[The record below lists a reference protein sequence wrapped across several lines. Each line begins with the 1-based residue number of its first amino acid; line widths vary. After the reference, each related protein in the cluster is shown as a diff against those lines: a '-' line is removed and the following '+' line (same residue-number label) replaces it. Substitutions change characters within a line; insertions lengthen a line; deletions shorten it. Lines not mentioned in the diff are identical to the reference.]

1 MSTPVLVAII
11 LIAVSCAAALTRL
24 RLADRRSVAA
34 HHRALETMARLVAQ
48 RPTTE
53 PGAGPEH
60 PAGHAYEQSPA
71 QAHVRLVTG
80 TEAPEPA
87 EAQEPPVPPSPPPLR
102 SRPRRGG
109 PRPLEYA
116 SWEDVAPVEPAPIP
130 EVRPESPAPVPVAA
144 AASTPA
150 PAAVLHFDA
159 LAEPPL
165 ARNGNRAAPEPGAP
179 PATRHWHRP
188 RRARAADR
196 RRRRR
201 SGRALRRTAVGAV
214 VVLVLA
220 GAAIG
225 GILVSRIPSAPV
237 RTPPPVA
244 HQAAPPTTRA
254 TVPATAPPPAAPVLV
269 SSGAG
274 YSEYR
279 LSGPATIVLSA
290 SGRCWVEIRQSGP
303 SGPVLFQ
310 GVLVAGET
318 QGAPGSTWV
327 RLGNPSNVTV
337 RVNGV
342 TISPPS
348 LIAGEPY
355 NLQFD

>member
-48 RPTTE
+48 HPTTE
-53 PGAGPEH
+53 PAASPEQ
-60 PAGHAYEQSPA
+60 PAS

-80 TEAPEPA
+80 TEAPEPPA
-87 EAQEPPVPPSPPPLR
+87 PPHAPPLR
-102 SRPRRGG
+102 SRPRR
-109 PRPLEYA
+109 RPLLPAEYA
-116 SWEDVAPVEPAPIP
+116 SWDDVAPAEPAAVADPPP
-130 EVRPESPAPVPVAA
+130 EPPVPVPVA
-144 AASTPA
+144 PA
-150 PAAVLHFDA
+150 TSAPVLHFDA

-165 ARNGNRAAPEPGAP
+165 RSDDSRSAPAPTAPGA
-179 PATRHWHRP
+179 RRRWHRP
-188 RRARAADR
+188 RRAWPAGR
-196 RRRRR
+196 RRPRR
-201 SGRALRRTAVGAV
+201 SRSALRRTTVGAV
-214 VVLVLA
+214 SVLVLA
-220 GAAIG
+220 GGAIG
-225 GILVSRIPSAPV
+225 ALLVSRGPSASV
-237 RTPPPVA
+237 HTPPTVA
-244 HQAAPPTTRA
+244 RQATPPTTRA
-254 TVPATAPPPAAPVLV
+254 APKPAPTPAGPVLV
-269 SSGAG
+269 GSGAG

-290 SGRCWVEIRQSGP
+290 SGRCWVEIRESGP
-303 SGPVLFQ
+303 SGAVLFQ

-318 QGAPGSTWV
+318 QGAPASTWV